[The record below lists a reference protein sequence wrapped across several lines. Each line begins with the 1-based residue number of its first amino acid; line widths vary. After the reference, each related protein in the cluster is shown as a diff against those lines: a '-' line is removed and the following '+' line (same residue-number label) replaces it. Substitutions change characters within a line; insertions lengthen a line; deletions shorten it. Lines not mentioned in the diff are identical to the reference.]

1 MVIAVAVLDLLVGE
15 ILYELTDGACC
26 AEVKRS
32 ALDSG
37 DFACSHIG
45 GVYRS
50 VSVGNNLHEIV
61 GDGVSRIA
69 GEVEVGMVCKVY
81 DSGFIGSRCI
91 FNIESIVT
99 AKCVSHGCGQ
109 VAREFVVAAG
119 RYNCEGESGVVE
131 SALPDIRDTAN
142 RDRPSHR
149 RRGGSDRNC
158 S

>member
-1 MVIAVAVLDLLVGE
+1 MLRLKADSGVLIVDDTFLACHCAVKEVAGIYLYSRLVGVDVEHDARFRAIELDSEVVDAAVVVKHEVMVIAIAVLDLLVGE
-15 ILYELTDGACC
+15 ILYEFTDGACC

-61 GDGVSRIA
+61 GYGVSRIA

-81 DSGFIGSRCI
+81 DSGFYR
-91 FNIESIVT
+91 
-99 AKCVSHGCGQ
+99 
-109 VAREFVVAAG
+109 
-119 RYNCEGESGVVE
+119 
-131 SALPDIRDTAN
+131 
-142 RDRPSHR
+142 
-149 RRGGSDRNC
+149 
-158 S
+158 